1 MISASPSRWRLD
13 PALLVVL
20 AGVSAA
26 LHVGKLP
33 PAIPV
38 LRDALGVSLVQAGFL
53 LSLVQLAGMSLGLLV
68 GVMADDV
75 GLRRTLVSGLLL
87 LAVASGLG
95 ATATDAAS
103 LMLWRAVEGFGF
115 LLASMPGPALIR
127 RLVDATRLNAR
138 LGLWGTYMPLG
149 TALALLC
156 GPLVMSAWGWPVWWW
171 GLAALSALM
180 ALAVLWQLPP
190 DPPARVFA
198 APSMPS
204 SAAPAPPSGPDWQRR
219 LGHTLAHRGPWLVAC
234 TFAVYSAQWLAVIGF
249 LPSIYAQAGVPA
261 AQTGVLTAGAAAV
274 NMLGNVVSGRLLQ
287 GGLAARQTLT
297 IGFVAMAAGTL
308 LAFGDGGQGPA
319 WRYAGVLLFSAVG
332 GLIPGTLFS
341 TAVRLAPGEH
351 TVSSTVGFM
360 LQLSSLGQFAG
371 PPAVAWIASRAGGW
385 QMTWLVT
392 GALAAI
398 GLALA
403 QVIHAELGRRSLH

>member
-1 MISASPSRWRLD
+1 MSAARPARRVID

-68 GVMADDV
+68 GVMADGI

-87 LAVASGLG
+87 LACASALG

-127 RLVDATRLNAR
+127 RLVHASRLNAR

-171 GLAALSALM
+171 GLAALSAFM
-180 ALAVLWQLPP
+180 ALAVLARLPP
-190 DPPARVFA
+190 DPPASA
-198 APSMPS
+198 QSPMPS
-204 SAAPAPPSGPDWQRR
+204 ADRSAASSRTGWQHR
-219 LGHTLAHRGPWLVAC
+219 LGHTLTDRGPWLVAC

-249 LPSIYAQAGVPA
+249 LPAIYAQAGVPA
-261 AQTGVLTAGAAAV
+261 AQAGVLTAGAAAV
-274 NMLGNVVSGRLLQ
+274 NMLGNLMSGRLLQ
-287 GGLAARQTLT
+287 RGLGARQTLG
-297 IGFVAMAAGTL
+297 IGFVAMAVGAL
-308 LAFGDGGQGPA
+308 LAFGDLGQGPA
-319 WRYAGVLLFSAVG
+319 WRYAGVLLFSMVG

-351 TVSSTVGFM
+351 TVSSTVGLM

-371 PPAVAWIASRAGGW
+371 PPAVAWIASRVGSW

-392 GALAAI
+392 WALAAA
-398 GLALA
+398 GLMLA
-403 QVIHAELGRRSLH
+403 QVIHAELARRSLH